1 MPPRPFYRW
10 KSFGFGI
17 VMLAFLGWAW
27 VASMRH
33 VDVLYWNPSVVS
45 SKASTGSKNLRH
57 FLYRQ
62 FGNFVFTTGQVLGA
76 VEITW
81 DSSRPSP
88 LADHWSHLTITLT
101 PKETWFA
108 PAVKVE
114 HRPGQ
119 FRFAIAHWFL
129 ILFFMI
135 PWIAFLSWRVR
146 GMRRLAAVAREAP
159 CA

>member
-33 VDVLYWNPSVVS
+33 VDVLYWNPSVGSAGSSTVS
-45 SKASTGSKNLRH
+45 TNLRH
-57 FLYRQ
+57 ALYRQ
-62 FGNFVFTTGQVLGA
+62 FGSFVFTTGQSLEA

-88 LADHWSHLTITLT
+88 LADHWSHLVITLT

-114 HRPGQ
+114 HRRPRQ

-129 ILFFMI
+129 ILLFLI
-135 PWIAFLSWRVR
+135 PWTAYLIWRVR
-146 GMRRLAAVAREAP
+146 GMRRLAAIA
-159 CA
+159 